1 MFRDGVARLV
11 SWSDPRCGRMLPVW
25 VLVPPQVSRPLIGQY
40 NQYRPLIGQYS
51 HDNIISLVQVIHS
64 VSHYTISTLVQ
75 AAWLQVLKA
84 THREYQR
91 LTVSVV
97 I

>member
-1 MFRDGVARLV
+1 MFRDGLARLV

-25 VLVPPQVSRPLIGQY
+25 VLVPPQVA
-40 NQYRPLIGQYS
+40 
-51 HDNIISLVQVIHS
+51 HC
-64 VSHYTISTLVQ
+64 VSHYAISTLVQ

-91 LTVSVV
+91 LTVSPLSVAPRH
-97 I
+97 